1 MSTTMTSRHREFL
14 PAALRAAAAWTAA
27 LAVLLFP
34 LVVAADAPGD
44 GSLGGYGHHGMWGGG
59 WVGMTFGFV
68 MMIAVVAAIVAV
80 IVLLFRA
87 MGGGHGGRASPRRD
101 GKAAL
106 DILEERFARG
116 EIDAQELEERRRL
129 LGG

>member
-1 MSTTMTSRHREFL
+1 MSTTMISRHREFL
-14 PAALRAAAAWTAA
+14 PAAWRAAAAWTAA
-27 LAVLLFP
+27 LAVGLVP
-34 LVVAADAPGD
+34 LAVAADASGD
-44 GSLGGYGHHGMWGGG
+44 GTYAHHGMWGGG
-59 WVGMTFGFV
+59 WVGMTFGLV

-87 MGGGHGGRASPRRD
+87 LGGGHGGQASPRRD
-101 GKAAL
+101 GKTAL

-116 EIDAQELEERRRL
+116 EIDVQEFEERRRL